1 MLLPIFNLVF
11 GIFTSIGTFMVA
23 QVGAKLAIRIAVVAA
38 WLAAFGVFTA
48 AVAAV
53 LGSLQ
58 SGMPAPVAWAMGFL
72 PGNTGAC
79 VAAVIATQGAATVY
93 TQVTAAAS
101 VKGAV

>member
-11 GIFTSIGTFMVA
+11 GIFTSVGTFLVA
-23 QVGAKLAIRIAVVAA
+23 HVGAKLALRIAVVTA

-48 AVAAV
+48 AVALALGAV
-53 LGSLQ
+53 QAGV
-58 SGMPAPVAWAMGFL
+58 PAPVSWALGFL
-72 PGNTGAC
+72 PSNTGAC
-79 VAAVIATQGAATVY
+79 IAAIAATHGAATVY